1 MRLGTR
7 DRWLLIAVFAVSL
20 TQFLGFGLETLGGG
34 KLGTPI
40 RSFGLVSTA
49 APLPLVFSAHNGL
62 ETFAQQYAV
71 TLFWQ
76 NDGSEKRQRV
86 LIDSALYSQVAGSYN
101 RRNIYGAV
109 FSHGPIIASKSGTA
123 LIDDILIYALCGDG
137 VLLTEF
143 SLPKQPNSL
152 SVESRP
158 NDSAKKVWTHAVRCP

>member
-1 MRLGTR
+1 MRLGR
-7 DRWLLIAVFAVSL
+7 ADRWLLIGVFAIGL

-34 KLGTPI
+34 KVGTPI
-40 RSFGLVSTA
+40 RNLGLVTAA
-49 APLPLVFSAHNGL
+49 APLPLVFSAHDGL

-76 NDGSEKRQRV
+76 NNGSEKRQRV
-86 LIDSALYSQVAGSYN
+86 LIDSTLYSQVTGSYN

-143 SLPKQPNSL
+143 SLPNEPSSL

-158 NDSAKKVWTHAVRCP
+158 NDLGKKVWKHTVRCP

>member
-1 MRLGTR
+1 MRLRTR
-7 DRWLLIAVFAVSL
+7 DRWLLIGVFAMGF
-20 TQFLGFGLETLGGG
+20 TQFLGFGLETLGGQ

-40 RSFGLVSTA
+40 RSLGVVTAA

-62 ETFAQQYAV
+62 ETFAQQYVV

-76 NDGSEKRQRV
+76 NGDGEKRQRV
-86 LIDSALYSQVAGSYN
+86 RIDSALYSRVAGSYN

-143 SLPKQPNSL
+143 SLPKQPTSL

-158 NDSAKKVWTHAVRCP
+158 NDPAKNAWTHAVRCP